1 MPQVTMEGQAAPF
14 GGDSQDERFCGPFPG
29 FLKDEPPAGYGGIPE
44 KKKLQPGKVRV
55 FPGKFGA

>member
-1 MPQVTMEGQAAPF
+1 MEGQAAPF
-14 GGDSQDERFCGPFPG
+14 GGDLQDERFGGPFPG
-29 FLKDEPPAGYGGIPE
+29 FLKDESPAGYGGIPE